1 MEYYINPIW
10 FYLTDVSSSINFVSC
25 ICAVLFFGGAAILW
39 AMDDEEL
46 DSITNSREETDA
58 IILSAKSR
66 SKKFIVTGI
75 ILFILAILC
84 PSEKTCIRMM
94 VAATVNKE
102 NVASVK
108 EDIYDVID
116 YIDEKLDDDKE

>member
-1 MEYYINPIW
+1 MNYYINPIW
-10 FYLTDVSSSINFVSC
+10 FYLMSVSDSIKFVSC
-25 ICAVLFFGGAAILW
+25 ICAVLFFGAAAILW
-39 AMDDEEL
+39 GIDDEDL
-46 DSITNSREETDA
+46 DLISGSREEKDTT
-58 IILSAKSR
+58 R
-66 SKKFIVTGI
+66 FRPKKFVLVGI

-84 PSEKTCIRMM
+84 PSEKTCLRMM

-116 YIDEKLDDDKE
+116 YIDEKLDDNKE